1 MNSLLEHVSLLTRI
15 LGSPVAAVTLAASVP
30 RDDAGDFDQKVLK
43 TTCKSVH
50 YAKSRNWRCPQLSSC
65 ATAKQRY

>member
-30 RDDAGDFDQKVLK
+30 RDDAGDFDQKP
-43 TTCKSVH
+43 SV
-50 YAKSRNWRCPQLSSC
+50 KN
-65 ATAKQRY
+65 